1 MTPIRVSVWRVLRGT
16 VVAWGLGAAVA
27 AAQTA
32 APLPQVAVPPINIT
46 LPNYSSVAVGEIG
59 SLEANASLVRANDSS
74 TAWYNPAG
82 LGLATQSSVSGSAG
96 TFQVGRIRPEEVQSS
111 GGSFQQIP
119 STVGFTIKNLF
130 GNPEW
135 AGGLSIAHV
144 NAWSQSL
151 SAAQGVAA
159 DANAG
164 RVMYSGLSDMSGW
177 MASLAVAR
185 RTGRQL
191 RLGASLD
198 VQKTDIKR
206 DGTQSALLL
215 TGTDLGSFLVDSKV
229 SASVVHVRASVGVHY
244 DITPAF
250 RLGALVRTP
259 GLAVSRSGSFSH
271 EGAVS
276 VGTAITTAS
285 FFEPGGDV
293 EYRLPFEFKVG
304 AAVLLT
310 RAQFEVDVN
319 TWTGGDPYAA
329 FRSSGT
335 WSIITDAG
343 NGSPPTVQTPELE
356 APIVDP
362 AAVMNVAIGGQ
373 YHLTENGSWMI
384 HGGFA
389 TDRSPVGPKD
399 TFFTKADMRA
409 LTVGVS
415 GRTRFILGS
424 VGLRYQWGTTGEFSL
439 RRFQD
444 TQQLKTRFK
453 LSTIG
458 IVYSVGLLF

>member
-1 MTPIRVSVWRVLRGT
+1 VTPMRVPVWRAVRGAAVT
-16 VVAWGLGAAVA
+16 WGLGAAVA

-96 TFQVGRIRPEEVQSS
+96 TFQVGRIRPEEVPSS

-130 GNPEW
+130 GNPDW

-151 SAAQGVAA
+151 STAQGVVV
-159 DANAG
+159 DPNAG
-164 RVMYSGLSDMSGW
+164 RLMYSGVSDMSGW
-177 MASLAVAR
+177 MANLAVAR
-185 RTGRQL
+185 RTGRRL

-198 VQKTDIKR
+198 VQKTDIDR
-206 DGTQSALLL
+206 DGAQSALLL
-215 TGTDLGSFLVDSKV
+215 TGTDLGSFLVDSRV
-229 SASVVHVRASVGVHY
+229 SASVVHLRGSVGAHY

-259 GLAVSRSGSFSH
+259 GLAISRSGSFSH
-271 EGAVS
+271 EGAMS
-276 VGTAITTAS
+276 VGTSTTTAS

-293 EYRLPFEFKVG
+293 EYRVPFEFKVG
-304 AAVLLT
+304 LAVLLE
-310 RAQFEVDVN
+310 RVQVEVDVN

-329 FRSSGT
+329 FRSTAT
-335 WSIITDAG
+335 WTIVTDPG
-343 NGSPPTVQTPELE
+343 NGSAPTVQTPALA

-362 AAVMNVAIGGQ
+362 AAVINVAIGGQ
-373 YHLTENGSWMI
+373 YRLNASGSWMI

-389 TDRSPVGPKD
+389 TDRSPVGPED
-399 TFFTKADMRA
+399 TFFTKAHMQA

-415 GRTRFILGS
+415 GRTTLILGS
-424 VGLRYQWGTTGEFSL
+424 VGLRYQWGTTGEVSL

-444 TQQLKTRFK
+444 SSQLKTRFK

>member
-1 MTPIRVSVWRVLRGT
+1 VTPMRVPVWRALLT
-16 VVAWGLGAAVA
+16 AAVAWELGAAAA
-27 AAQTA
+27 AAQPA
-32 APLPQVAVPPINIT
+32 DPLPQVAVPPINIT

-59 SLEANASLVRANDSS
+59 SLEANASLVRASDSS

-82 LGLATQSSVSGSAG
+82 LGLTTQSSVAGSAG
-96 TFQVGRIRPEEVQSS
+96 TFQVGRIRPEEVRSS

-119 STVGFTIKNLF
+119 STVGFTIKHLF
-130 GNPEW
+130 GNPDW

-151 SAAQGVAA
+151 SAALGGAA
-159 DANAG
+159 DPNAG
-164 RVMYSGLSDMSGW
+164 RVMYSGSSDMSGW

-185 RTGRQL
+185 RTGRQF
-191 RLGASLD
+191 RLGASFD
-198 VQKTDIKR
+198 VQKTDIER

-229 SASVVHVRASVGVHY
+229 SASVIHLRASVGAHY

-259 GLAVSRSGSFSH
+259 GLAISRSGSFSH

-276 VGTAITTAS
+276 VGTATTTAS

-304 AAVLLT
+304 AAVLLK

-319 TWTGGDPYAA
+319 TWTGGAPYAA
-329 FRSSGT
+329 FLSTET
-335 WSIITDAG
+335 WTIITDPG
-343 NGSPPTVQTPELE
+343 NGSAPAVQKPAL
-356 APIVDP
+356 ASPIVDP
-362 AAVMNVAIGGQ
+362 AAVINVAIGGQ
-373 YHLTENGSWMI
+373 YHLNENGAWMI

-389 TDRSPVGPKD
+389 TNRSPVGSKD
-399 TFFTKADMRA
+399 TFFTKADMQA

-415 GRTRFILGS
+415 GRTKLILGA
-424 VGLRYQWGTTGEFSL
+424 VGLRYECGTTGEFSL

-444 TQQLKTRFK
+444 SSQLKTRFK